1 MRNEKSFW
9 IKELIV
15 EFIGSFL
22 IALGLYNFALYAQF
36 PMTGFSGIAL
46 ILYRLF
52 GLPIGLTTIL
62 LNLPVAVLCYR
73 MLGRGFFLRS
83 LRCMVICSVMVDYVA
98 PLLPVYEGDRL
109 LAAICTGVIG
119 GFGYAMIYMYNSS
132 TGGSDFIV
140 MAIKSVRPHISL
152 GNIAFW
158 SDVGVIL
165 LGGIIFRDVD
175 GIVYGMIINY
185 IFAIVVDK
193 VMCGLNR
200 GKVALIVTEHGE
212 AVADAIDVCC
222 QRGTTIFKAV
232 GGYKKEQKEVVLCA
246 YSVRETYLIERTAK
260 RVDAKSFMIVMDAS
274 EVLGEGFR
282 VRRVAERKDAYGEC
296 RDSE

>member
-1 MRNEKSFW
+1 MGKWNYSW
-9 IKELIV
+9 VKEIV
-15 EFIGSFL
+15 VELVGSFL
-22 IALGLYNFALYAQF
+22 IALGLYNFALYAKF
-36 PMTGFSGIAL
+36 PMTGFSGISL

-62 LNLPVAVLCYR
+62 INIPVAILCYK

-83 LRCMVICSVMVDYVA
+83 LRCMIISSVMVDYVA

-109 LAAICTGVIG
+109 LAAICTGVVG

-132 TGGSDFIV
+132 TGGSDFII
-140 MAIKSVRPHISL
+140 MAVKSVRPHLSL
-152 GNIAFW
+152 GKIAFL
-158 SDVGVIL
+158 SDVGIIL

-185 IFAIVVDK
+185 IFAIVVDQ

-200 GKVALIVTEHGE
+200 GKVALIVTEQGK
-212 AVADAIDVCC
+212 AIADEIDVCC
-222 QRGTTIFKAV
+222 GRGSTIFKAL
-232 GGYKKEQKEVVLCA
+232 GSYKKEEKDVVLCA
-246 YSVRETYLIERTAK
+246 YSVRETHQIEKAAK
-260 RVDAKSFMIVMDAS
+260 RVDPKSFMIVMDSS

-282 VRRVAERKDAYGEC
+282 VTRVAERKE
-296 RDSE
+296 

>member
-1 MRNEKSFW
+1 MRSERLLW
-9 IKELIV
+9 VKEWMV

-22 IALGLYNFALYAQF
+22 IALGLYNFALYARF

-62 LNLPVAVLCYR
+62 LNVPVAFLCYK
-73 MLGRGFFLRS
+73 MLGQGFFLRS

-98 PLLPVYEGDRL
+98 PLFPAYEGDRL

-140 MAIKSVRPHISL
+140 MAIKSVHPHISL
-152 GNIAFW
+152 GSIAFW

-175 GIVYGMIINY
+175 GIVYGLIINY

-200 GKVALIVTEHGE
+200 GKVALIVTEHGK

-222 QRGTTIFKAV
+222 QRGSTIFKAL
-232 GGYKKEQKEVVLCA
+232 GGYRMEEKDVVLCA
-246 YSVRETYLIERTAK
+246 YRVRETHLIEKAAK
-260 RVDAKSFMIVMDAS
+260 RVDEKSFMIVMDS
-274 EVLGEGFR
+274 TEVLGEGFR
-282 VRRVAERKDAYGEC
+282 VKRIAEKK
-296 RDSE
+296 

>member
-1 MRNEKSFW
+1 MRNEKLFW
-9 IKELIV
+9 IKEILV
-15 EFIGSFL
+15 ELVGSFL
-22 IALGLYNFALYAQF
+22 VALGLYNFALYAKF
-36 PMTGFSGIAL
+36 PMTGFSGISL

-52 GLPIGLTTIL
+52 DLPIGLTTIL
-62 LNLPVAVLCYR
+62 FNIPVAILCYK

-83 LRCMVICSVMVDYVA
+83 LRCMFICSVMVDYVA

-132 TGGSDFIV
+132 TGGSDFII

-152 GNIAFW
+152 GKIAFW
-158 SDVGVIL
+158 SDVGIIL
-165 LGGIIFRDVD
+165 LGGIIFKDVD
-175 GIVYGMIINY
+175 GIVYGLIINY

-200 GKVALIVTEHGE
+200 GKVALIVTEHGKTM
-212 AVADAIDVCC
+212 ADAIDVSCG
-222 QRGTTIFKAV
+222 RGSTIFKAL
-232 GGYKKEQKEVVLCA
+232 GGYKKEEKDVVLCA
-246 YSVRETYLIERTAK
+246 YSVRETHLIERTAK
-260 RVDAKSFMIVMDAS
+260 RVDERSFMIVMDSS

-282 VRRVAERKDAYGEC
+282 VRRVAERKVEC